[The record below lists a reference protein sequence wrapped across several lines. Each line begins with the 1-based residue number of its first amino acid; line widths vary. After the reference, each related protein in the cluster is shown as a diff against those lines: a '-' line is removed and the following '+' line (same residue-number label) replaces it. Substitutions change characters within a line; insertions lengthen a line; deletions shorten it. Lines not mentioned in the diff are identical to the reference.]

1 MYQYYNDKN
10 RDQKAIALPAKRSEN
25 PLKATWTKQEH
36 QTAGRDAP
44 SAPSLWPASKRRRKL
59 QKVPGN
65 TEIVIQHDRKADV
78 RNINEEYAMA
88 SDVMRTSDQRKASFQ
103 DASDARID
111 NMRIHYH
118 AAKQAD
124 RNAIAHIQGR
134 NPEPGAGLKKYPARE
149 TGYGVQP
156 VQFLKPLGF
165 ASYLR
170 SPDVKAALREYHAFC
185 DSVSEKDLLN
195 RDVLDR
201 LRERLDAVRAVC
213 DAGDL
218 RHQKLCAQADLEQR
232 ICTLLLQFQT
242 GADGMADLVE
252 GLNEEQRNYIRSLYY
267 AGKIVEN
274 RESIQTGDYTK
285 EDFSFIE
292 RIISA
297 AWDLVENE
305 KSLVERETDL
315 IGSEKETFLKQ
326 ELKVRGEL
334 LIRLHVK
341 RLLDIRDNADA
352 PPALRNVIAQI
363 FQLTQDI
370 PVRVDYGKTTRLMK
384 RDNGPFRPDH
394 PFGPAGSEGERSEL
408 EISAE
413 RGNETIDTAHGGF
426 LHELTHAA
434 VQRTYRN
441 TPMHLGVPR
450 PAGDAAEGMDGSWS
464 SVSGQYRKTTP
475 ENDVEK
481 IRREFGPVYG
491 YRSRT
496 VEILHRLIRGEE
508 NALDSP
514 FSKWQLNMLSGKLR
528 YGVENSSLSHYACV
542 LNEISSRNQPEG
554 DRPEGIGSEA
564 KDFFIAVERFFDQEQ
579 QRQQLQEQQGQRPQE
594 QIRISGGIFMEYD
607 TVINQMLLW
616 CYDWGIPRDN
626 PLYTALADAAQVE
639 VDRRAQH
646 LDSRAQAGH

>member
-1 MYQYYNDKN
+1 MYQYYNDKS

-25 PLKATWTKQEH
+25 PLKATWKKQEH

-44 SAPSLWPASKRRRKL
+44 SAPSLRPASERRRKL

-65 TEIVIQHDRKADV
+65 TEIVIQHDRKTDV

-124 RNAIAHIQGR
+124 RNAMAHIQGR

-195 RDVLDR
+195 RNVLDR
-201 LRERLDAVRAVC
+201 LRERLDAVWAVC
-213 DAGDL
+213 DAGDPL
-218 RHQKLCAQADLEQR
+218 HQKLRAQADLEQR

-297 AWDLVENE
+297 AWELVENE

-352 PPALRNVIAQI
+352 PPALKNVIAQI
-363 FQLTQDI
+363 FRLTQDI

-394 PFGPAGSEGERSEL
+394 PFGPAGSGGERSEL

-481 IRREFGPVYG
+481 IRREFGPVYD
-491 YRSRT
+491 YRFRT
-496 VEILHRLIRGEE
+496 VRTLHQLIQEEE
-508 NALDSP
+508 NAPDSP
-514 FSKWQLNMLSGKLR
+514 FSKWQLNTLSGKLR

-542 LNEISSRNQPEG
+542 LNEISSRHQSEEG
-554 DRPEGIGSEA
+554 RPEGMGSEA

-579 QRQQLQEQQGQRPQE
+579 QGQQLQE

-616 CYDWGIPRDN
+616 CYDWGIPQDN
-626 PLYTALADAAQVE
+626 PLYTALAAAAQAE
-639 VDRRAQH
+639 VDIRARH
-646 LDSRAQAGH
+646 LASRAQAGH